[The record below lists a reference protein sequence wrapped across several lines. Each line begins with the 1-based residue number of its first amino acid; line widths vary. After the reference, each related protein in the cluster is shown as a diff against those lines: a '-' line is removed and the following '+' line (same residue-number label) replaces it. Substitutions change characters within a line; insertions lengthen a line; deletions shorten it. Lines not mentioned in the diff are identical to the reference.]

1 MQRHK
6 LLQQGIEEAKE
17 TALLAKLESKGPPT
31 QSHNKRALRKR
42 SEQQISSKFDSL
54 QSTSN
59 LRLQPPIESSTEKT
73 SRIPVRRT
81 ADSNDTPR
89 RAPRRKPYANRTRAA
104 VRALSPPIPTL
115 AKKLRS
121 QANQLTVEASAIHR
135 PASPPVPTLA
145 KRINH
150 QLNIDALSSS
160 NDRPEMIVRSRSPP
174 VPTLAKRQSH
184 DLPRRSHDTHPT
196 RSQSPPVPTIAK
208 KLTVPTNS
216 STRKPSQ
223 AVTTIN
229 RLPTCEL
236 VHHQPSPLPT
246 LVPPSLG
253 DCHDDQNVVSGPS
266 RQQVILEQLAALKKV
281 SLIDFSHFI
290 NVCTPPPPPTIYRV
304 SCPTSPL

>member
-1 MQRHK
+1 MLYHIHLQDLATQRHK
-6 LLQQGIEEAKE
+6 LLQQGIEEAKQ
-17 TALLAKLESKGPPT
+17 TALAAKLESKGPPT
-31 QSHNKRALRKR
+31 QSHSKRTLRKR

-59 LRLQPPIESSTEKT
+59 LRLKPPIESSTEKT

-89 RAPRRKPYANRTRAA
+89 RAPRMKPYANKVSRTRAA

-121 QANQLTVEASAIHR
+121 QDNQLTVEAYAIHR

-150 QLNIDALSSS
+150 QLNVDALSSS
-160 NDRPEMIVRSRSPP
+160 NDRPKMTVRSHSPP
-174 VPTLAKRQSH
+174 VPTLAKRQSHDLPRRSH

-196 RSQSPPVPTIAK
+196 RSQSPPVPTIAR
-208 KLTVPTNS
+208 KLTVP
-216 STRKPSQ
+216 STQKPSQ
-223 AVTTIN
+223 AVTIN

-236 VHHQPSPLPT
+236 VRHQPSPLPT
-246 LVPPSLG
+246 FVPSLG
-253 DCHDDQNVVSGPS
+253 DCHDDQNAVSGPS

-281 SLIDFSHFI
+281 SLKI
-290 NVCTPPPPPTIYRV
+290 V
-304 SCPTSPL
+304 